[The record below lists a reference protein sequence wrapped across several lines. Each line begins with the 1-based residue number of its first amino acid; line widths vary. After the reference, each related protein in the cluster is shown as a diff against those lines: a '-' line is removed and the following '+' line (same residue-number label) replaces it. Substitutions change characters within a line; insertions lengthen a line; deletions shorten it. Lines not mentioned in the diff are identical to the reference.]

1 MGGEI
6 NFNYAD
12 RKPKKKEDPKE
23 LLYKALIN
31 VSVLIMGIDQTESKL
46 IFWNALKMLGVPL
59 GAATFAVWRNF
70 DSAEQLYCERIAS
83 WTANRP
89 LFRTPEAD
97 NIPTSTVNPNW
108 KHKNFVAAEQ
118 RLLADDLPEHVREF
132 FSPDSYNS
140 LYIIPITYHS
150 EFWGMISLAFTD
162 PDRVLAKSET
172 EVLHSA
178 GLLFAAA
185 TARKDIL
192 RNLYEAK
199 EAALASVKSKAE
211 FLSRMSH
218 EMRTPL
224 NAINGMVSIAEG
236 SNDPEKTAQCL
247 ERIGG
252 ASNQLLAIINDVL
265 DMSKIDTDTLEIH
278 KTDTDL
284 EDLLANVYKIYEEK
298 AFKKNISLR
307 FKMGRLLSRH
317 IIADPL
323 RVTQV
328 LQNILS
334 NAIKFTPDGGTV
346 SLFADVLFED
356 DRQVI
361 SVQISDT
368 GIGISEQNI
377 PLLFGAFEQ
386 ADGGITRRF
395 GGTGLGLSI
404 SKNLVALMGG
414 RIWAESE
421 LGEGSVFT
429 VILPAEWGK
438 SIDFGTDISRL
449 NVTALIIT
457 ENEAE
462 ADYLDETLHNC
473 GFFTAVEKTVSGALT
488 HAIENFA
495 IIFINKE
502 IVKHSRD
509 AEIKK
514 LIDTYGAHRFTVT
527 ARRAFDPEEEKNL
540 SQKGFVDIFER
551 PVLPA
556 RVVKAILTKTGRTVA
571 APAKVSAY
579 RPRNWSGK
587 RLLLAEDLEINR
599 MIVSGILEETG
610 IEIIEAKNGVE
621 AIELFQKDGPFD
633 VILMDINMPIMD
645 GISAVK
651 RIRASELPGAE
662 TIPIYALTANA
673 FAADVK
679 NCMDAGMNGHI
690 AKPIDVDSF
699 KEIIE
704 QCL

>member
-59 GAATFAVWRNF
+59 HAATFAVWRNF
-70 DSAEQLYCERIAS
+70 DSAEQMYCERIAS

-89 LFRTPEAD
+89 LFRTPEVD

-108 KHKNFVAAEQ
+108 KHKNVIASEQ
-118 RLLADDLPEHVREF
+118 KLTADVLPDNVRGF
-132 FSPDSYNS
+132 FSPDPYNT

-162 PDRVLAKSET
+162 PDRILAKSET

-185 TARKDIL
+185 TARKEIL

-224 NAINGMVSIAEG
+224 NAINGMVSIAQTT
-236 SNDPEKTAQCL
+236 SDPDKTEQCL
-247 ERIGG
+247 ERISG

-265 DMSKIDTDTLEIH
+265 DMSKIDTDRLEIR

-298 AFKKNISLR
+298 AFEKNISLR

-323 RVTQV
+323 RVTQI

-334 NAIKFTPDGGTV
+334 NAIKFTPEGGTV
-346 SLFADVLFED
+346 SLFADVIIED
-356 DRQVI
+356 DRQII

-368 GIGISEQNI
+368 GIGISEEDI
-377 PLLFGAFEQ
+377 PLLFNAFEQ

-421 LGEGSVFT
+421 LGKGSVFT
-429 VILPAEWGK
+429 VMLPAEWGK
-438 SIDFGTDISRL
+438 SIDFGMDISRL
-449 NVTALIIT
+449 DVTALIIT
-457 ENEAE
+457 ESDEE
-462 ADYLDETLHNC
+462 TEYLDETLHNC
-473 GFFTAVEKTVSGALT
+473 GFLTVSEKTVSGALT
-488 HAIENFA
+488 HADEDFE

-502 IVKHSRD
+502 IVKHSGD

-527 ARRAFDPEEEKNL
+527 ARRAFEPLEEKNL
-540 SQKGFVDIFER
+540 SEKGFVDIFER

-556 RVVKAILTKTGRTVA
+556 RVVKAILTKSGRTVA
-571 APAKVSAY
+571 APSKVSAY
-579 RPRNWSGK
+579 RARSWGGK

-599 MIVSGILEETG
+599 MIVTGILEDTG
-610 IEIIEAKNGVE
+610 IEIIEAKNGLE
-621 AIELFQKDGPFD
+621 AVELFKNEGPFD
-633 VILMDINMPIMD
+633 VILMDINMPVMD

-651 RIRASELPGAE
+651 RIRASGLPGAE
-662 TIPIYALTANA
+662 NIPIYALTANA

-679 NCMDAGMNGHI
+679 ICIDAGMNGHI

-699 KEIIE
+699 KEILE
-704 QCL
+704 QNF